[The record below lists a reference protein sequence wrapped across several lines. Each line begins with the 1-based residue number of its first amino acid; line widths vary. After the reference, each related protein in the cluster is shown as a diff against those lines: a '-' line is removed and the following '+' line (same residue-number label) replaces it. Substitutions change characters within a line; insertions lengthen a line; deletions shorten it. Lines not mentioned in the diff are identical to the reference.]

1 MALSNQASSEASG
14 ECRRDSLKLQG
25 HDTHFQHMTL
35 IHVTGFFMSQFETMW
50 KQATSTQYFTLQ
62 NFRPNPLRFP
72 VPLLDVMNALP
83 DGDLQS
89 MFRHVLL
96 TKSHISRLEASEDG
110 IIELSDYMDDQ
121 NLTVASQILDHTC
134 RTASGEGELQ
144 FPSYDATPSVD
155 AMSSTILSAPPS
167 PTFGQLE
174 LQVTGAISAASSF
187 SVALLAYPGARAR
200 QRMCSDRDMSPIV
213 PIVKRKYS

>member
-1 MALSNQASSEASG
+1 
-14 ECRRDSLKLQG
+14 
-25 HDTHFQHMTL
+25 
-35 IHVTGFFMSQFETMW
+35 
-50 KQATSTQYFTLQ
+50 
-62 NFRPNPLRFP
+62 
-72 VPLLDVMNALP
+72 MNALP
-83 DGDLQS
+83 DENLQS
-89 MFRHVLL
+89 MLRHVLL

-121 NLTVASQILDHTC
+121 SLTVASQILDHIY

-155 AMSSTILSAPPS
+155 ATSSTILSAPPS
-167 PTFGQLE
+167 PTFGQFE
-174 LQVTGAISAASSF
+174 LQVTSAISASSF

-200 QRMCSDRDMSPIV
+200 QRMCSDMSPIV

>member
-1 MALSNQASSEASG
+1 
-14 ECRRDSLKLQG
+14 
-25 HDTHFQHMTL
+25 MTL

-72 VPLLDVMNALP
+72 VPLLDAMNALP

-121 NLTVASQILDHTC
+121 NLTVASQILDHIC

-174 LQVTGAISAASSF
+174 LQVTGAISASSF
-187 SVALLAYPGARAR
+187 SVALIYWPT
-200 QRMCSDRDMSPIV
+200 QEPERDNECAQTET
-213 PIVKRKYS
+213 